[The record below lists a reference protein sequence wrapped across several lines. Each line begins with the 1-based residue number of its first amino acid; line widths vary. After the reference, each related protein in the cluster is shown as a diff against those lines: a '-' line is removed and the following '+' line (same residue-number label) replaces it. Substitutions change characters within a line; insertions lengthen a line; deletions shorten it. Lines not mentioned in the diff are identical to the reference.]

1 MLLFV
6 GLGNPGAGYAGHRHN
21 VGFMAVE
28 AIRQRHNF
36 PKWRPKT
43 HGLSS
48 EGIIGGEH
56 ALLLLPKTFMN
67 ESGRAVREV
76 ASPATKLDDIVV
88 FHDEVELPPA
98 KLRMKR
104 GGGNAGHNGLRS
116 ITTVMG
122 NDYRRVQIGV
132 GHPTKNVVLERYAN
146 WPLDRYVL
154 SDFDK
159 SERPWVDALMEA
171 IADNAE
177 LLTTKSDMAFEE
189 NIQSLMDS
197 RGFSPRDPAKAIADR
212 HRANKKD

>member
-6 GLGNPGAGYAGHRHN
+6 GLGNPGPEYAGHRHN

-36 PKWRPKT
+36 PKWRPKS
-43 HGLSS
+43 HGVSS
-48 EGIIGGEH
+48 EGVIGDEQVV
-56 ALLLLPKTFMN
+56 LLLPRTFMN
-67 ESGRAVREV
+67 ESGQAVREI
-76 ASPATKLDDIVV
+76 ARPSLKLDDIVV

-116 ITTVMG
+116 ITAAMG

-132 GHPTKNVVLERYAN
+132 GHPVKNVVLDRYRN

-159 SERPWVDALMEA
+159 SEQLWVDALMQG

-177 LLTTKSDMAFEE
+177 LLTTGSDMAFEE
-189 NIQSLMDS
+189 KIQTLMDS
-197 RGFSPRDPAKAIADR
+197 RGFSRRDPAKAIADR